1 MEEKVKYSRYR
12 TTLFAV
18 AVTAFCVLI
27 YSIFINY
34 GTKVNNRFMS
44 IEKENLMEYGE
55 AQSIKISEDLTNMKV
70 RLKSVAEF
78 AGAAS
83 FDVESGE
90 FKQYLSRVNGTQ
102 NFPVGYVPADVWR
115 ERSKEAD
122 LKPEEREFYVK
133 LLGGNPAVS
142 KLIYSPSRSGYYF
155 FAGEP
160 VIRNGET
167 IGVVKCAVSV
177 SELMNLLEG
186 YSGMRG
192 TMVSCI
198 ADGNGEILYCSDK
211 EEWVG
216 QNIRDILR
224 SAEKKTKGIDEFIRA
239 VEENLNITLTV
250 DADTDSAFL
259 TNIPMGFEG
268 WNLMSFSDANL
279 MKDVSSQLLDD
290 TILMGMSLVGITL
303 LAGLLIYILMR
314 ESGRRIKLEQA
325 RYAALSNFSDTILFE
340 YNFRTDVL
348 QLTQNATE
356 LLGVVR
362 HSIEKFS
369 SFCGGL
375 VHPDDVDETVNSIA
389 SVRKDG
395 ELKVV
400 ELRLLGRDG
409 GWIWCECKMQPISG
423 NKDIVIGKLTDITGR
438 KAKEMNLLS
447 LSSTDTLTG
456 LMNREAFVGKVESLI
471 EEKQK
476 GFFFMI
482 DVDNFKLVNDT
493 KGHEAGDGYLTKI
506 GELLRQSF
514 RDYDPVARI
523 GGDEFAAFMS
533 DTSDIE
539 NAQKK
544 AELILSKMSHSQ
556 GEAEVGM
563 SVSIGI
569 AACPI
574 DGRSYQEL
582 YRNADQAMY
591 MAKRK
596 GKNRFVCHKPPE
608 TEQGA
613 LE

>member
-1 MEEKVKYSRYR
+1 MQEKVKYSRYR
-12 TTLFAV
+12 TIFFAV

-34 GTKVNNRFMS
+34 GTKVNKRFMS
-44 IEKENLMEYGE
+44 IEKGNLMEYGE

-78 AGAAS
+78 AGAS
-83 FDVESGE
+83 NFNVESEE
-90 FKQYLSRVNGTQ
+90 FNEYLSHVNGTQ
-102 NFPVGYVPADVWR
+102 NFPVAYVSARVWK
-115 ERSKEAD
+115 ERSGQPN
-122 LKPEEREFYVK
+122 LKPEEQEFYRK
-133 LLGGNPAVS
+133 LLEGKSAVS
-142 KLIYSPSRSGYYF
+142 KLIYSPSREGYFF

-160 VIRNGET
+160 VVRDGET
-167 IGVVKCAVSV
+167 VGVVKCAVSV

-198 ADGNGEILYCSDK
+198 ADKNGQILYCSDK

-216 QNIRDILR
+216 QNICDILG
-224 SAEKKTKGIDEFIRA
+224 SAKSKTEGIDEFIRA
-239 VEENLNITLTV
+239 VDKNLNITLTV
-250 DADTDSAFL
+250 DADTESAFL

-303 LAGLLIYILMR
+303 LASLFIYILMI

-340 YNFRTDVL
+340 YNFKTDVL
-348 QLTQNATE
+348 QFTQNATE
-356 LLGVVR
+356 LLGIVR

-375 VHPDDVDETVNSIA
+375 IHPDDVEETVESIA
-389 SVRKDG
+389 SVRADR
-395 ELKVV
+395 ELKVA

-409 GWIWCECKMQPISG
+409 GWIWCECKMQPIIG

-493 KGHEAGDGYLTKI
+493 KGHEAGDGYLAKI

-556 GEAEVGM
+556 VETEVGT
-563 SVSIGI
+563 SVSIGV
-569 AACPI
+569 AACPF
-574 DGRSYQEL
+574 DGRTYREL
-582 YRNADQAMY
+582 YRNADHAMY

-596 GKNRFVCHKPPE
+596 GKNCFVCHESPE
-608 TEQGA
+608 MEA
-613 LE
+613 AESK

>member
-1 MEEKVKYSRYR
+1 MEEKVKYSRYK
-12 TTLFAV
+12 TLFFAV
-18 AVTAFCVLI
+18 AVVAFCVLI
-27 YSIFINY
+27 YTIFVNY
-34 GTKVNNRFMS
+34 GTKVNKRFMS

-55 AQSIKISEDLTNMKV
+55 AQSIKISQDLTNMKV
-70 RLKSVAEF
+70 RLKSAAEF

-83 FDVESGE
+83 FDVESE
-90 FKQYLSRVNGTQ
+90 DFQKYLSNVNGTQ
-102 NFPVGYVPADVWR
+102 NFPVTYVSARRWK
-115 ERSKEAD
+115 ERAGEPD
-122 LKPEEREFYVK
+122 LRPEEREFYIR
-133 LLGGNPAVS
+133 LLQGKPAVS

-160 VIRNGET
+160 VIRKGET
-167 IGVVKCAVSV
+167 IGVIKCAVSV
-177 SELMNLLEG
+177 SELMKLLED

-198 ADGNGEILYCSDK
+198 ADKSGQILYCSDK
-211 EEWVG
+211 EQWVG
-216 QNIRDILR
+216 QNIFDILQN
-224 SAEKKTKGIDEFIRA
+224 AEKKMEGFDEFIRS
-239 VEENLNITLTV
+239 VGENLNITLTV
-250 DADTDSAFL
+250 DTDTDSVFL

-279 MKDVSSQLLDD
+279 MRDVSSQILND
-290 TILMGMSLVGITL
+290 TVLMGMSLVGLTL
-303 LAGLLIYILMR
+303 LAGLLIYILMI
-314 ESGRRIKLEQA
+314 ENGRRIKLEQA

-340 YNFRTDVL
+340 YNFKTDVL

-356 LLGVVR
+356 LLGIVR

-375 VHPDDVDETVNSIA
+375 VHPDDVDETVESII
-389 SVRKDG
+389 SVRSDG
-395 ELKVV
+395 ALKVM

-409 GWIWCECKMQPISG
+409 GWIWCECKMQPICG
-423 NKDIVIGKLTDITGR
+423 NKDIVVGKLTDITGR

-456 LMNREAFVGKVESLI
+456 LMNREAFVSRVESLI

-482 DVDNFKLVNDT
+482 DVDNFKMVNDT
-493 KGHEAGDGYLTKI
+493 KGHEAGDGYLTRI

-533 DTSDIE
+533 DTSDTE

-556 GEAEVGM
+556 EKTGVGI
-563 SVSIGI
+563 SVSIGV
-569 AACPI
+569 AACPH
-574 DGRSYQEL
+574 DGRTYREL
-582 YRNADQAMY
+582 YRNADRAMY
-591 MAKRK
+591 MAKK
-596 GKNRFVCHKPPE
+596 EGKNRFVRHQAQE
-608 TEQGA
+608 AEA
-613 LE
+613 AASE